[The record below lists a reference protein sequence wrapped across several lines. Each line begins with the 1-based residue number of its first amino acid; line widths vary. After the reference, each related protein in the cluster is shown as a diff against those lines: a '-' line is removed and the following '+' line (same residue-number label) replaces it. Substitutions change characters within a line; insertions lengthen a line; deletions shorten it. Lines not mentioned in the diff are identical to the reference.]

1 MIVYIVACLS
11 SLFSLLLHPVQ
22 QDLPTTPLE
31 VALFPLPGYRIQP
44 YHTILCYDL
53 VILAM
58 PTWAPGGCRLHPFWF
73 PPAQSPVV
81 LMLCD
86 DYTLAV
92 SSPAPTTLRDF
103 S

>member
-22 QDLPTTPLE
+22 QDLPTTQLE

-44 YHTILCYDL
+44 YHTILSYDL

-58 PTWAPGGCRLHPFWF
+58 PTWAPGGVQASSFLVPTISVPCGI
-73 PPAQSPVV
+73 
-81 LMLCD
+81 D
-86 DYTLAV
+86 AV
-92 SSPAPTTLRDF
+92 W
-103 S
+103 